1 MLLYSGRSFGG
12 CFNNVFILSP
22 EIALSGRGKSI
33 EDSFVF
39 GLQCFF
45 FSLQHFAIRI
55 RLQGI
60 LKNIAAKLAI
70 DK

>member
-1 MLLYSGRSFGG
+1 MLLCSGRSFAG

-33 EDSFVF
+33 EDSLVF

-45 FSLQHFAIRI
+45 FFAAFCDSHEASEHF
-55 RLQGI
+55 
-60 LKNIAAKLAI
+60 KEYCC
-70 DK
+70 

>member
-1 MLLYSGRSFGG
+1 MLLYSGCSFAG

-45 FSLQHFAIRI
+45 SLQHFALRM
-55 RLQGI
+55 RLQSI
-60 LKNIAAKLAI
+60 LKNVAAKLAI

>member
-22 EIALSGRGKSI
+22 EIALGGRGKSI

-39 GLQCFF
+39 
-45 FSLQHFAIRI
+45 SLQHFAIRM